1 MDPQIDQTWYKKTAH
16 GKTFRV
22 NFTGGNSMKIIIMGC
37 GRVGSQVSLLLAKHG
52 HAVTVI
58 DHDENALARLG
69 GEFKGKIV
77 NGLGFDRNVLV
88 EAEIET
94 AEGFV
99 AASSSDNANIVA
111 ARIARNIFR
120 VPRVVARLYDPV
132 RAEIYQRLGLTTISS
147 TAWGAERIVEVVT
160 HTDLDV
166 LSVFQDGGTTMVR
179 MEAPA
184 RLKGYRV
191 TQMNIPGEVLVA
203 AITRN
208 DQTFIPVSGTEFQ
221 ERDVIYIAVI
231 PSAMNRLEEMLGI
244 ERM

>member
-1 MDPQIDQTWYKKTAH
+1 
-16 GKTFRV
+16 
-22 NFTGGNSMKIIIMGC
+22 
-37 GRVGSQVSLLLAKHG
+37 VGSQVSQLLVSHG
-52 HAVTVI
+52 HEVTVI
-58 DHDENALARLG
+58 DHDTNAPARLG
-69 GEFKGKIV
+69 PDFRGRIV
-77 NGLGFDRNVLV
+77 RGLGFDRNVLL
-88 EAEIET
+88 EAGVET

-160 HTDLDV
+160 HADLDV
-166 LSVFQDGGTTMVR
+166 LHVFRDGGTTMVR
-179 MEAPA
+179 VDAPA
-184 RLKGYRV
+184 RLNGHRV
-191 TQMNIPGEVLVA
+191 AQMNIPGEVLVT

-221 ERDVIYIAVI
+221 EGDIIFLAVI
-231 PSAMNRLEEMLGI
+231 PSAMVRLEELLGI
-244 ERM
+244 ERR